1 MIIYWLFCQTV
12 NDTAPDVR
20 EASFDALGTA
30 MKVVSEKNIAL
41 FLTDVDNIKMQKV
54 KGWLNPFIF
63 KYSKTSVKRP
73 LKNRPNND
81 LNDKL

>member
-12 NDTAPDVR
+12 NDTAPEVR

-30 MKVVSEKNIAL
+30 MKVVSEKNIAP

-54 KGWLNPFIF
+54 NDDNRFLHE
-63 KYSKTSVKRP
+63 YSC
-73 LKNRPNND
+73 
-81 LNDKL
+81 